1 MVANSKQQSK
11 MGGVLHAAAHVSKS
25 SLALALRNLGSS
37 LDASSECHL
46 HGVMGAGQCAHKLG
60 PHARPLPAN
69 EAIVA
74 GGVRAEVVRQIA
86 LWRARSQDPE
96 DAIEDTT
103 VIHSLVARCAAYSA
117 ASA

>member
-1 MVANSKQQSK
+1 MMVANSKQQSK

-46 HGVMGAGQCAHKLG
+46 HGGIMGAGQCAHKLG

-74 GGVRAEVVRQIA
+74 GGARAEVVRQIA

-96 DAIEDTT
+96 DAIEDAT
-103 VIHSLVARCAAYSA
+103 VIHSLVARCAAY
-117 ASA
+117 